1 MITTKIPDRNN
12 DPYNT
17 SKPLVCP
24 IKIIGAQTVNVHPKT
39 IGSPVPVILFACK
52 NVATPHKNIYC
63 N

>member
-24 IKIIGAQTVNVHPKT
+24 IKIIGATAVNVHPKT

-52 NVATPHKNIYC
+52 M
-63 N
+63 